1 VGSLPIRISEYQAAI
16 VAPVARRAFL
26 LGGSG
31 QTGRALIPRLQ
42 GRGWDVVVGSR
53 GVREL
58 PPGVEHVQVD
68 RADTAAL
75 KQALGDGADV
85 LVDFVAFEKE
95 HAQQLLA
102 LRELVSS
109 LVVIS
114 TASVY
119 TDQEGRTFDEAKT
132 PEEFPRFPIPISE
145 RVQPTVKPG
154 DATYSTKKAAIEEV
168 LLGQEALPATL
179 IRAGAIYGPGG
190 SVREWYFVKRVLDG
204 RRYVILGDLGQS
216 RFHPISTDN
225 LAELIWLSAEHPGKR
240 VLNAGDPGPPTLL
253 EISRAI
259 AAALGH
265 EWTEVL
271 LPTLGEPCESPWSGP
286 RPVVLDMTEAA
297 FEVGYRPV
305 TTYERSVGA
314 TCDWLVEATKERPW
328 QELMPR
334 MAEYMQDSFDYA
346 AEDELLRELIKD
358 G

>member
-1 VGSLPIRISEYQAAI
+1 MLISEYQAAI

-31 QTGRALIPRLQ
+31 QTGRALIPRLRE
-42 GRGWDVVVGSR
+42 RGWEVVVGSR
-53 GVREL
+53 GEHEL
-58 PPGVEHVQVD
+58 APCVEHVQVD
-68 RADTAAL
+68 RADTDAL
-75 KQALGDGADV
+75 RQALGVGADV
-85 LVDFVAFEKE
+85 LVDFVAFEQE
-95 HAQQLLA
+95 HAEQLLA
-102 LRELVSS
+102 LRELIGS

-119 TDQEGRTFDEAKT
+119 TDREGRTFDEAKT
-132 PEEFPRFPIPISE
+132 PEQFPRFPIPISE
-145 RVQPTVKPG
+145 RDQPTVPPG
-154 DATYSTKKAAIEEV
+154 DASYSTKKAAIEQV
-168 LLGQEALPATL
+168 LLGQTDLPASL

-204 RRYVILGDLGQS
+204 RRLVMLGDRGQS
-216 RFHPISTDN
+216 RFHSVSTEN
-225 LAELIWLSAEHPGKR
+225 LAELIWLAAEHPGRR
-240 VLNAGDPGPPTLL
+240 VVNAGDPGPPTLL

-271 LPTLGEPCESPWSGP
+271 LPTLGEPCETPWSCP

-305 TTYERSVGA
+305 TTYERAVPA
-314 TCDWLVEATKERPW
+314 TCEWLVEATKEHPW

-334 MAEYMQDSFDYA
+334 MAEYLQDAFDYE
-346 AEDELLRELIKD
+346 AEDELLGELVK
-358 G
+358 GG

>member
-1 VGSLPIRISEYQAAI
+1 VGSPAIQISEYQAAI

-31 QTGRALIPRLQ
+31 QTGRALIPRLRA
-42 GRGWDVVVGSR
+42 RGWEVIVGSR
-53 GVREL
+53 GEREL
-58 PPGVEHVQVD
+58 PPGVQHVEVD
-68 RADTAAL
+68 RANTDAL
-75 KQALGDGADV
+75 RQALGAGADV
-85 LVDFVAFEKE
+85 VVDFVAFDQE
-95 HAQQLLA
+95 HAEQLIA
-102 LRELVSS
+102 LRELIGS

-132 PEEFPRFPIPISE
+132 PEQFPRFPIPISE
-145 RVQPTVKPG
+145 RDQPTVAPG
-154 DATYSTKKAAIEEV
+154 DASYSTKKAAIEQV
-168 LLGQEALPATL
+168 LLGQSDLPASL

-204 RRYVILGDLGQS
+204 RRYVMLGDRGQS
-216 RFHPISTDN
+216 RFHPVSTEN
-225 LAELIWLSAEHPGKR
+225 LAELIWLAAEHPGQR
-240 VLNAGDPGPPTLL
+240 VVNAGDPGPPTLL

-259 AAALGH
+259 AAALDH

-271 LPTLGEPCESPWSGP
+271 LPTLGEPCETPWSCP

-305 TTYERSVGA
+305 TTYERAVPG
-314 TCDWLVEATKERPW
+314 TCQWLVEATKERPW

-334 MAEYMQDSFDYA
+334 MAEYLKDAFDYE
-346 AEDELLRELIKD
+346 AEDELLRGL
-358 G
+358 GQG

>member
-1 VGSLPIRISEYQAAI
+1 VGSPAIRISEYQAAI

-31 QTGRALIPRLQ
+31 QTGRALIPRLRE
-42 GRGWDVVVGSR
+42 RGWEVVVGSR
-53 GVREL
+53 GEREL

-68 RADTAAL
+68 RADNDAL
-75 KQALGDGADV
+75 RRALGTGAEV
-85 LVDFVAFEKE
+85 LIDFVAFERE
-95 HAQQLLA
+95 HAEQLLA
-102 LRELVSS
+102 LRELTGS

-119 TDQEGRTFDEAKT
+119 TDHEGRTFDEATT
-132 PEEFPRFPIPISE
+132 PEQFPRFPIPISE
-145 RVQPTVKPG
+145 RDQPTVAPG
-154 DATYSTKKAAIEEV
+154 AASYSTKKAAIEQV
-168 LLGQEALPATL
+168 LLGQSDLPASL

-204 RRYVILGDLGQS
+204 RRYVMLGDRGQS
-216 RFHPISTDN
+216 RFHPVSTEN
-225 LAELIWLSAEHPGKR
+225 LAELIWLAAEHPGRR
-240 VLNAGDPGPPTLL
+240 VVNAGDPGPPTLL

-271 LPTLGEPCESPWSGP
+271 LPTLGEPCETPWSCP

-305 TTYERSVGA
+305 TTYERAVPA
-314 TCDWLVEATKERPW
+314 TCEWLVEATKEQPW
-328 QELMPR
+328 QQLMPR
-334 MAEYMQDSFDYA
+334 MAEYLQDAFDYE
-346 AEDELLRELIKD
+346 AEDERLDALVKA

>member
-1 VGSLPIRISEYQAAI
+1 
-16 VAPVARRAFL
+16 VARRAFL

-31 QTGRALIPRLQ
+31 QTGRALIPRLRE
-42 GRGWDVVVGSR
+42 RGWEVVVGSR
-53 GVREL
+53 GEHEL

-68 RADTAAL
+68 RADTDAL
-75 KQALGDGADV
+75 RQALGVGADV
-85 LVDFVAFEKE
+85 LVDFVAFEQE
-95 HAQQLLA
+95 HAEQLLA
-102 LRELVSS
+102 LKELIGS

-119 TDQEGRTFDEAKT
+119 TDREGRTFDEAKT
-132 PEEFPRFPIPISE
+132 PEQFPRFPIPISE
-145 RVQPTVKPG
+145 RDQPTVRPG
-154 DATYSTKKAAIEEV
+154 DASYSTRKAAIEQV
-168 LLGQEALPATL
+168 LLGQTDLPASL

-204 RRYVILGDLGQS
+204 RRLVMLGDRGQS
-216 RFHPISTDN
+216 RFHPVSTEN
-225 LAELIWLSAEHPGKR
+225 LAELIWLAAEHPGRR
-240 VLNAGDPGPPTLL
+240 VVNAGDPGPPTLL

-271 LPTLGEPCESPWSGP
+271 LPTLGEPCETPWSCP

-305 TTYERSVGA
+305 TTYERAVPA
-314 TCDWLVEATKERPW
+314 TCEWLVEATKEHPW

-334 MAEYMQDSFDYA
+334 MAEYLQDAFEYE
-346 AEDELLRELIKD
+346 AEDELLGELVK
-358 G
+358 GG

>member
-1 VGSLPIRISEYQAAI
+1 VGSLPIQISEYQAAI

-31 QTGRALIPRLQ
+31 QTGRALVPRLQ
-42 GRGWDVVVGSR
+42 ERGWDVVVGSR
-53 GVREL
+53 GEREL
-58 PPGVEHVQVD
+58 PPGVDHVQVD
-68 RADTAAL
+68 RADTDVL
-75 KQALGDGADV
+75 KQALGKGADV

-95 HAQQLLA
+95 HAEQLLA
-102 LRELVSS
+102 LKELTGC

-119 TDQEGRTFDEAKT
+119 TDRDGRTFDEAQT
-132 PEEFPRFPIPISE
+132 PEQFPRFPVPISE
-145 RVQPTVKPG
+145 RTQPTVEPG
-154 DATYSTKKAAIEEV
+154 DANYSTKKAAIERV
-168 LLGQEALPATL
+168 LLGQDAVPATL

-190 SVREWYFVKRVLDG
+190 SVREWYFVKRVLDE
-204 RRYVILGDLGQS
+204 RRYVILGDLGRS
-216 RFHPISTDN
+216 RFHPISTEN
-225 LAELIWLSAEHPGKR
+225 LAELIWLAAEHPGSR

-271 LPTLGEPCESPWSGP
+271 LPTLGEPCETPWSCP

-305 TTYERSVGA
+305 TTYERAVRA
-314 TCDWLVEATKERPW
+314 TCEWLVEATKERPW
-328 QELMPR
+328 EELMPR
-334 MAEYMQDSFDYA
+334 MAEYMQDSFRYE
-346 AEDELLRELIKD
+346 AEDELLSGLIKD

>member
-1 VGSLPIRISEYQAAI
+1 M
-16 VAPVARRAFL
+16 ARRAFL

-31 QTGRALIPRLQ
+31 QTGRALIPRLRE
-42 GRGWDVVVGSR
+42 RGWDVVVGSR
-53 GVREL
+53 GEREL
-58 PPGVEHVQVD
+58 PSGVEHVQVD

-75 KQALGDGADV
+75 KQALADGADV

-95 HAQQLLA
+95 HAEQLLA
-102 LRELVSS
+102 LRELVDS

-119 TDQEGRTFDEAKT
+119 TDHAGRTFDEAET
-132 PEEFPRFPIPISE
+132 PEQFPRFPIPISE
-145 RVQPTVKPG
+145 RDQPTVEPG
-154 DATYSTKKAAIEEV
+154 DATYSTKKAAIEQV

-190 SVREWYFVKRVLDG
+190 SVREWYFVKRVLDE
-204 RRYVILGDLGQS
+204 RRYVVLGDRGQS
-216 RFHPISTDN
+216 RFHPISTEN
-225 LAELIWLSAEHPGKR
+225 LAELIWLAAEHPGRR

-271 LPTLGEPCESPWSGP
+271 LPTLGEPCETPWSCP

-297 FEVGYRPV
+297 LEVGYRPV

-314 TCDWLVEATKERPW
+314 TCDWLVEATRERPW

-334 MAEYMQDSFDYA
+334 MAEYMHDAFEYA
-346 AEDELLRELIKD
+346 AEDELMRSLWPA
-358 G
+358 

>member
-1 VGSLPIRISEYQAAI
+1 VGSPAILISEYQAAI

-31 QTGRALIPRLQ
+31 QTGRALIPRLRE
-42 GRGWDVVVGSR
+42 RGWEVVVGSR
-53 GVREL
+53 GEHEL
-58 PPGVEHVQVD
+58 TPGVEHVQVD
-68 RADTAAL
+68 RADTDAL
-75 KQALGDGADV
+75 RQALGVGADV
-85 LVDFVAFEKE
+85 LVDFVAFEQE
-95 HAQQLLA
+95 HAEQLLA
-102 LRELVSS
+102 LRELIGS

-119 TDQEGRTFDEAKT
+119 TDREGRTFDEAKT
-132 PEEFPRFPIPISE
+132 PEQFPRFPIPISE
-145 RVQPTVKPG
+145 RDQPTVRPG
-154 DATYSTKKAAIEEV
+154 DASYSTKKAAIEQV
-168 LLGQEALPATL
+168 LLGQTDLPASL

-204 RRYVILGDLGQS
+204 RRLVMLGDRGQS
-216 RFHPISTDN
+216 RFHPVSTEN
-225 LAELIWLSAEHPGKR
+225 LAELIWLAAEHPGRR
-240 VLNAGDPGPPTLL
+240 VVNAGDPGPPTLL

-271 LPTLGEPCESPWSGP
+271 LPTLGEPCETPWSCP

-305 TTYERSVGA
+305 TTYERAVPA
-314 TCDWLVEATKERPW
+314 TCEWLVEATKEHPW

-334 MAEYMQDSFDYA
+334 MAEYLQDAFDYE
-346 AEDELLRELIKD
+346 AEDELLGELVK
-358 G
+358 GG